1 LTQLSNYVP
10 IVGQENIDQLF
21 RLAKRLKG
29 KRIVHVNSTQTGGG
43 VAEILKSL
51 VPLMNELG
59 IQTRWEIINGEKGF
73 FEVTKAFHN
82 ALQGN
87 KVNLTEEMFKTYLE
101 TNKKNARDLNLDGD
115 VVIIHDPQPVSL
127 IDYKGRN
134 KAKWV
139 WRCHIDASKPE
150 RKVWKFLRDYVV
162 KYNASIFS
170 LSKFAQN
177 LPHPQYL
184 IFPSIDPLSEK
195 NMPLSQVEVRNTLK
209 KYGIRKDK
217 PTLVQISR
225 FDRFKD
231 PFGVIDAY
239 QLVKRDTDCQLILA
253 GGGASDDPE
262 GEMVLK
268 EVEEKVKDD
277 PDIKILVLPPTAHKE
292 INALQ
297 RCADIVLQKSL
308 KEGFGLAVT
317 EGMWKEKPVIGGAVG
332 GIVEQIYNYQ
342 TGFLVHSAEGAAYR
356 IRYLLYHKNMAKKLA
371 KDAKEYVRR
380 RFLIT
385 RHLRDYLSLLIALDY
400 PGENYIFV

>member
-1 LTQLSNYVP
+1 MTKLSDYVP
-10 IVGQENIDQLF
+10 IVGQENVDQLF
-21 RLAKRLKG
+21 RLAKRLKR
-29 KRIVHVNSTQTGGG
+29 KKIVHVNSTQIGGG

-59 IQTRWEIINGEKGF
+59 IQTRWEIINGDKDF

-82 ALQGN
+82 ALQVN
-87 KVNLTEEMFKTYLE
+87 KVNLSDEMFKIYLE
-101 TNKKNARDLNLDGD
+101 TNKRNAQDLNLEGD
-115 VVIIHDPQPVSL
+115 VVIIHDPQPISL
-127 IDYKGRN
+127 IEYRRN
-134 KAKWV
+134 KVKWV
-139 WRCHIDASKPE
+139 WRCHIDISKPE
-150 RKVWKFLRDYVV
+150 RGVWKFLRDYIV
-162 KYNASIFS
+162 KYDASIFS
-170 LSKFAQN
+170 VSKFAQN

-195 NMPLSQVEVRNTLK
+195 NMPLSQAEESNILR
-209 KYGIRKDK
+209 KYGIEKNK

-239 QLVKRDTDCQLILA
+239 HLVKRDTDCQLILA
-253 GGGASDDPE
+253 GGRASDDPE
-262 GEMVLK
+262 GELVLK

-277 PDIKILVLPPTAHKE
+277 PDIRILVLPPTAHKE
-292 INALQ
+292 INAIQ

-317 EGMWKEKPVIGGAVG
+317 EAMWKEKPVIGAAVG

-371 KDAKEYVRR
+371 KNAKEYVRR

-400 PGENYIFV
+400 PGENYVFV

>member
-1 LTQLSNYVP
+1 MTKLSDYVS

-29 KRIVHVNSTQTGGG
+29 KRIVHVNSTQIGGG

-87 KVNLTEEMFKTYLE
+87 KVDLTEEMFRAYLE
-101 TNKKNARDLNLDGD
+101 TNKKNAEALDLEGD

-127 IDYKGRN
+127 IEYRRN
-134 KAKWV
+134 KAKWI
-139 WRCHIDASKPE
+139 WRCHIDVSKPE
-150 RKVWKFLRDYVV
+150 RGVWKFLRDYIVR
-162 KYNASIFS
+162 YDASIFS
-170 LSKFAQN
+170 VSKFAQN

-184 IFPSIDPLSEK
+184 IPPSIDPLSEK
-195 NMPLSQVEVRNTLK
+195 NTPLSQMEMSDILK
-209 KYGIRKDK
+209 RYHIKKDK

-239 QLVKRDTDCQLILA
+239 HLVKRETDCQLILA

-262 GEMVLK
+262 GGMVLK
-268 EVEEKVKDD
+268 EVEEKVRDD

-292 INALQ
+292 INAIQ

-342 TGFLVHSAEGAAYR
+342 TGFLVHSVEGAAYR

-371 KDAKEYVRR
+371 KNAKEYVRR

-385 RHLRDYLSLLIALDY
+385 RHLRDYLSLFIALEY

>member
-1 LTQLSNYVP
+1 LTGLSDYVP

-21 RLAKRLKG
+21 RLAERLKG
-29 KRIVHVNSTQTGGG
+29 RSVVHVNSTQTGGG

-51 VPLMNELG
+51 IPLMNELG
-59 IQTRWEIINGEKGF
+59 IDTRWVVINGNGEF
-73 FEVTKAFHN
+73 FDVTKAFHN

-87 KVNLTEEMFKTYLE
+87 KVNVSEEMFRTYIE
-101 TNKKNARDLNLDGD
+101 TNKKNAQDLNLEAD
-115 VVIIHDPQPVSL
+115 VVIIHDPQPASL
-127 IDYKGRN
+127 VDYRKGQ
-134 KAKWV
+134 AKWV
-139 WRCHIDASKPE
+139 WRCHIDVSRPE
-150 RKVWKFLRDYVV
+150 RKVWRFLREYIV
-162 KYNASIFS
+162 KYDASIFS
-170 LSKFAQN
+170 VSQFAQN

-184 IFPSIDPLSEK
+184 ILPSIDPLSDK
-195 NMPLSQVEVRNTLK
+195 NMPLSQLEVRDILK
-209 KYGIRKDK
+209 SHGIRNDK

-239 QLVKRDTDCQLILA
+239 QLVKREIDCQLILA

-277 PDIKILVLPPTAHKE
+277 PDIRILVLPPTAHKE
-292 INALQ
+292 INAIQ
-297 RCADIVLQKSL
+297 RCADIILQKSL
-308 KEGFGLAVT
+308 KEGFGLSVT

-342 TGFLVHSAEGAAYR
+342 TGFLVYSVEGAAYR
-356 IRYLLYHKNMAKKLA
+356 IRYLLYHKNMARKLA
-371 KDAKEYVRR
+371 KNAKEYARR

-385 RHLRDYLSLLIALDY
+385 RHLRDYLSLLIALDH
-400 PGENYIFV
+400 PGEGYIFV

>member
-1 LTQLSNYVP
+1 MAKLSDYVP

-21 RLAKRLKG
+21 RLAGRLKG
-29 KRIVHVNSTQTGGG
+29 RRVVHVNSTQTGGG

-51 VPLMNELG
+51 IPLMNELG
-59 IQTRWEIINGEKGF
+59 IDTHWLVINGNGKF

-87 KVNLTEEMFKTYLE
+87 KVNLSEGMFRTYIE
-101 TNKKNARDLNLDGD
+101 TNQRNAQDLNLDGD
-115 VVIIHDPQPVSL
+115 VVIIHDPQPASL
-127 IDYKGRN
+127 IDYRKG
-134 KAKWV
+134 KAKWI
-139 WRCHIDASKPE
+139 WRCHIDVSRPE
-150 RKVWKFLRDYVV
+150 RKVWRFLRDYIV
-162 KYNASIFS
+162 KYDASIFS
-170 LSKFAQN
+170 VSKFAQN

-184 IFPSIDPLSEK
+184 ILPSVDPLSEK
-195 NMPLSQVEVRNTLK
+195 NMPLSQLEVRDILK
-209 KYGIRKDK
+209 SHGIKTEK

-239 QLVKRDTDCQLILA
+239 QLVKREIDCQLILA

-277 PDIKILVLPPTAHKE
+277 PDIRILVLPPTAHKE
-292 INALQ
+292 INAIQ
-297 RCADIVLQKSL
+297 RCADIILQKSL
-308 KEGFGLAVT
+308 KEGFGLSVT

-342 TGFLVHSAEGAAYR
+342 TGFLVYSAEGAAYR

-371 KDAKEYVRR
+371 KNAKEYVRR

-385 RHLRDYLSLLIALDY
+385 RHLKDYLSLLIALDH
-400 PGENYIFV
+400 PGEGYIFV

>member
-1 LTQLSNYVP
+1 MTGLSDYVP

-21 RLAKRLKG
+21 RLAERLKG
-29 KRIVHVNSTQTGGG
+29 RSVVHVNSTQTGGG

-51 VPLMNELG
+51 IPLMNELG
-59 IQTRWEIINGEKGF
+59 IDTRWVVINGNGEF
-73 FEVTKAFHN
+73 FDVTKAFHN

-87 KVNLTEEMFKTYLE
+87 KVNVSEEMFRTYIE
-101 TNKKNARDLNLDGD
+101 TNKKNAQDLNLEAD
-115 VVIIHDPQPVSL
+115 VVIIHDPQPASL
-127 IDYKGRN
+127 VDYRKGQ
-134 KAKWV
+134 AKWV
-139 WRCHIDASKPE
+139 WRCHIDVSRPE
-150 RKVWKFLRDYVV
+150 RKVWRFLREYIV
-162 KYNASIFS
+162 KYDASIFS
-170 LSKFAQN
+170 VSQFAQN

-184 IFPSIDPLSEK
+184 ILPSIDPLSDK
-195 NMPLSQVEVRNTLK
+195 NMPLSQLEVRDILK
-209 KYGIRKDK
+209 SHGIRNDK

-239 QLVKRDTDCQLILA
+239 QLVKREIDCQLILA

-277 PDIKILVLPPTAHKE
+277 PDIRILVLPPTAHKE
-292 INALQ
+292 INAIQ
-297 RCADIVLQKSL
+297 RCADIILQKSL
-308 KEGFGLAVT
+308 KEGFGLSVT

-342 TGFLVHSAEGAAYR
+342 TGFLVYSVEGAAYR
-356 IRYLLYHKNMAKKLA
+356 IRYLLYHKNMARKLA
-371 KDAKEYVRR
+371 KNAKEYARR

-385 RHLRDYLSLLIALDY
+385 RHLRDYLSLLIALDH
-400 PGENYIFV
+400 PGEGYIFV

>member
-1 LTQLSNYVP
+1 MTKLSDYVP

-29 KRIVHVNSTQTGGG
+29 KKVVHVNSTQIGGG

-59 IQTRWEIINGEKGF
+59 IDTRWVVINGEESF
-73 FEVTKAFHN
+73 FEVTKAVHN

-87 KVNLTEEMFKTYLE
+87 KVNLTEEMFETYLE
-101 TNKKNARDLNLDGD
+101 TNKKNAQDLNLEGD

-127 IDYKGRN
+127 INYRKN
-134 KAKWV
+134 KTKWV
-139 WRCHIDASKPE
+139 WRCHIDISKPE
-150 RKVWKFLRDYVV
+150 RGVWKFLRDYVIR
-162 KYNASIFS
+162 YDASIFS
-170 LSKFAQN
+170 LSKFAHN

-195 NMPLSQVEVRNTLK
+195 NMPLSQVEVNNILK
-209 KYGIRKDK
+209 RYGIKKDK
-217 PTLVQISR
+217 PTLVQVSR

-239 QLVKRDTDCQLILA
+239 HLVKRDTDCQLILA

-277 PDIKILVLPPTAHKE
+277 PDIRILVLPPTAHKE
-292 INALQ
+292 INAIQ
-297 RCADIVLQKSL
+297 CCADIVLQKSL

-371 KDAKEYVRR
+371 KNAKEYVRR

>member
-1 LTQLSNYVP
+1 MAKLSDYVP

-21 RLAKRLKG
+21 RLARRLKG
-29 KRIVHVNSTQTGGG
+29 RSVVHVNSTQTGGG

-51 VPLMNELG
+51 IPLMNELG
-59 IQTRWEIINGEKGF
+59 IDTRWVVINGHGDF

-87 KVNLTEEMFKTYLE
+87 KVNVSEEMFRTYVE
-101 TNKKNARDLNLDGD
+101 TNKKNAQDLNLDGD
-115 VVIIHDPQPVSL
+115 VVIIHDPQPASL
-127 IDYKGRN
+127 IDYRKG

-139 WRCHIDASKPE
+139 WRCHIDVSRPE
-150 RKVWKFLRDYVV
+150 RKVWRFLRDYIV
-162 KYNASIFS
+162 KYDASIFS
-170 LSKFAQN
+170 VSKFAHN

-184 IFPSIDPLSEK
+184 ILPSIDPLSDK
-195 NMPLSQVEVRNTLK
+195 NMPLSQFEVRDILK
-209 KYGIRKDK
+209 KHGIKTDK

-239 QLVKRDTDCQLILA
+239 QLVKREIDCRLILA

-262 GEMVLK
+262 GETVLK
-268 EVEEKVKDD
+268 EVQEKVKDD
-277 PDIKILVLPPTAHKE
+277 PDIRILVLPPTAHKD
-292 INALQ
+292 INAIQ

-342 TGFLVHSAEGAAYR
+342 TGFLVYSAEGAAYR

-371 KDAKEYVRR
+371 KNAKEYARR

-385 RHLRDYLSLLIALDY
+385 RHLRDYLSLLIALDH
-400 PGENYIFV
+400 PNESYIFV

>member
-1 LTQLSNYVP
+1 MTKLSEYVP

-59 IQTRWEIINGEKGF
+59 IDTQWVIINGEDSF

-82 ALQGN
+82 ALQGY
-87 KVNLTEEMFKTYLE
+87 KVNLTKEMFEIYLE
-101 TNKKNARDLNLDGD
+101 TNRRNAKDLALEGD

-127 IDYKGRN
+127 IEYRRN
-134 KAKWV
+134 KGKWL
-139 WRCHIDASKPE
+139 WRCHIDISKPE
-150 RKVWKFLRDYVV
+150 RKVWKFLRDYVT
-162 KYNASIFS
+162 KYDASIFS
-170 LSKFAQN
+170 VSKFAQN

-184 IFPSIDPLSEK
+184 ILPSIDPLSEK
-195 NMPLSQVEVRNTLK
+195 NMPLSQVEVGNILK
-209 KYGIRKDK
+209 RHGIKKDK
-217 PTLVQISR
+217 PTLVQVSR

-239 QLVKRDTDCQLILA
+239 HLVKRETDCRLILA

-268 EVEEKVKDD
+268 EVQEKVRDD
-277 PDIKILVLPPTAHKE
+277 PDIRILVLPPTAHKE
-292 INALQ
+292 INAIQ
-297 RCADIVLQKSL
+297 RGADIVLQKSL

-317 EGMWKEKPVIGGAVG
+317 EAMWKEKPVIGGAVG

-342 TGFLVHSAEGAAYR
+342 TGFLVYSAEGAAYR

-371 KDAKEYVRR
+371 KNAKEYVRR

-385 RHLRDYLSLLIALDY
+385 RHLRDYLSLLIALEY
-400 PGENYIFV
+400 PGEHYIFV

>member
-1 LTQLSNYVP
+1 MAKLSDYVP

-21 RLAKRLKG
+21 RLARRLKG
-29 KRIVHVNSTQTGGG
+29 RSVVHVNSTQTGGG

-51 VPLMNELG
+51 IPLMNELG
-59 IQTRWEIINGEKGF
+59 IDTRWVVINGHGDF

-87 KVNLTEEMFKTYLE
+87 KVNVSEEMFRTYVE
-101 TNKKNARDLNLDGD
+101 TNKKNAQDLNLDGD
-115 VVIIHDPQPVSL
+115 VVIIHDPQPASL
-127 IDYKGRN
+127 IDYRKG

-139 WRCHIDASKPE
+139 WRCHIDVSRPE
-150 RKVWKFLRDYVV
+150 RKVWRFLRDYIV
-162 KYNASIFS
+162 KYDASIFS
-170 LSKFAQN
+170 VSKFAHN

-184 IFPSIDPLSEK
+184 ILPSIDPLSEK
-195 NMPLSQVEVRNTLK
+195 NMPLSQFEVRDILK
-209 KYGIRKDK
+209 KHDIKTDK

-239 QLVKRDTDCQLILA
+239 QLVKREIDCRLILA

-262 GEMVLK
+262 GETVLK
-268 EVEEKVKDD
+268 EIQEKVKDD
-277 PDIKILVLPPTAHKE
+277 PDIRILVLPPTAHKE
-292 INALQ
+292 INAIQ

-356 IRYLLYHKNMAKKLA
+356 IRYLLYHKDMAKKLA
-371 KDAKEYVRR
+371 KNAKEYARR

-385 RHLRDYLSLLIALDY
+385 RHLKDYLSLLIALDH
-400 PGENYIFV
+400 PGEGYIFV

>member
-1 LTQLSNYVP
+1 MTTLSDYAP
-10 IVGQENIDQLF
+10 IVGKENIDQLI

-29 KRIVHVNSTQTGGG
+29 KRVVHVNSTQTGGG

-51 VPLMNELG
+51 VPLMNEVG
-59 IQTRWEIINGEKGF
+59 IKTRWEIINGDKGF

-87 KVNLTEEMFKTYLE
+87 KINLSEEMFRTYLE
-101 TNKKNARDLNLDGD
+101 TNKKNAQDLNLEGD
-115 VVIIHDPQPVSL
+115 VVIIHDPQPASL
-127 IDYKGRN
+127 IDYRKG
-134 KAKWV
+134 KAKWI
-139 WRCHIDASKPE
+139 WRCHIDVSKPE
-150 RKVWKFLRDYVV
+150 RKVWKFLREYIV
-162 KYNASIFS
+162 KFDASIFS

-195 NMPLSQVEVRNTLK
+195 NMRLSQIEVNNVLK
-209 KYGIRKDK
+209 RYGIKRNK

-239 QLVKRDTDCQLILA
+239 HLVKRETDCQLILA

-268 EVEEKVKDD
+268 EVEEKVRDD
-277 PDIKILVLPPTAHKE
+277 PDIRILVLPPTAHKE
-292 INALQ
+292 INAIQ
-297 RCADIVLQKSL
+297 RCADVVLQKSL

-317 EGMWKEKPVIGGAVG
+317 EAMWKEKPVIGGAVG

-356 IRYLLYHKNMAKKLA
+356 IRYLLYHKNIAKKLA
-371 KDAKEYVRR
+371 KNAKEYVRR

-400 PGENYIFV
+400 PDENYIFV

>member
-1 LTQLSNYVP
+1 LAKLSDYVP

-21 RLAKRLKG
+21 RLAKRLRG
-29 KRIVHVNSTQTGGG
+29 KSIVHVNSTQTGGG

-59 IQTRWEIINGEKGF
+59 IDTRWVVINGNGKF

-87 KVNLTEEMFKTYLE
+87 KVNLSEEMFKSYLE
-101 TNKKNARDLNLDGD
+101 TNENNARDLDLEGD

-127 IDYKGRN
+127 IEHRKKQG
-134 KAKWV
+134 KWV
-139 WRCHIDASKPE
+139 WRCHIDVSRPE
-150 RKVWKFLRDYVV
+150 RKVWRFLREYIV
-162 KYNASIFS
+162 KYDASIFS
-170 LSKFAQN
+170 VSKFAHN

-184 IFPSIDPLSEK
+184 ILPSIDPLSEK
-195 NMPLSQVEVRNTLK
+195 NMPLSQFEVRDILK
-209 KYGIRKDK
+209 NHDIKKDK

-239 QLVKRDTDCQLILA
+239 HLVKRDTDCQLILA

-277 PDIKILVLPPTAHKE
+277 PDIRILVLPPTAHKE
-292 INALQ
+292 INAIQ
-297 RCADIVLQKSL
+297 RCADIILQKSL
-308 KEGFGLAVT
+308 KEGFGLSVT

-342 TGFLVHSAEGAAYR
+342 TGFLVHSVEGAAYR

-371 KDAKEYVRR
+371 KNAKEYVRR

-385 RHLRDYLSLLIALDY
+385 RHLRDYLSLLITLDH
-400 PGENYIFV
+400 PGEGYIFV

>member
-1 LTQLSNYVP
+1 LAKLSDYVP

-29 KRIVHVNSTQTGGG
+29 KSIVHVNSTQTGGG

-59 IQTRWEIINGEKGF
+59 IDTRWVVINGNGKF

-87 KVNLTEEMFKTYLE
+87 KVNLSEEMFRSYIE
-101 TNKKNARDLNLDGD
+101 TNEKNAHHLNLEGD

-127 IDYKGRN
+127 IEHRKKQG
-134 KAKWV
+134 KWV
-139 WRCHIDASKPE
+139 WRCHIDVSRPE
-150 RKVWKFLRDYVV
+150 RKVWRFLREYIV
-162 KYNASIFS
+162 KYDASIFS
-170 LSKFAQN
+170 VSKFAHN

-184 IFPSIDPLSEK
+184 ILPSIDPLSEK
-195 NMPLSQVEVRNTLK
+195 NMPLSQFEVRDILK
-209 KYGIRKDK
+209 NHGIKKDK

-239 QLVKRDTDCQLILA
+239 HLVKRDTDCQLILA

-277 PDIKILVLPPTAHKE
+277 PDIRILVLPPTAHKD
-292 INALQ
+292 INAIQ
-297 RCADIVLQKSL
+297 RCADIILQKSL
-308 KEGFGLAVT
+308 KEGFGLSVT

-342 TGFLVHSAEGAAYR
+342 TGFLVHSVEGAAYR

-371 KDAKEYVRR
+371 KNAKEYVRR
-380 RFLIT
+380 SFLIT
-385 RHLRDYLSLLIALDY
+385 RHLRDCLSLLIALDH
-400 PGENYIFV
+400 PGEGYIFV